1 MKQNNRNNYL
11 NNNKQIKIKELR
23 KQHQDWIKRANN
35 QWESKKIKA
44 KQARKVDLSHL
55 FNLKRVKIKQLKK
68 LKNKKRK
75 KV

>member
-44 KQARKVDLSHL
+44 K
-55 FNLKRVKIKQLKK
+55 
-68 LKNKKRK
+68 
-75 KV
+75 

>member
-11 NNNKQIKIKELR
+11 SNKQIKIKELR

-35 QWESKKIKA
+35 LWESKKTKA
-44 KQARKVDLSHL
+44 KQALKVDLSHL